1 MGSCVPTQQL
11 AENEKLLYKIKLRGV
26 EENDPN
32 RIIALYQQRPN
43 RKVLGATPYLSIYYF
58 GKKFYNPKKIEQRL
72 AEKRAE
78 MDQRIKRAGTD
89 TSRIE
94 KLLQKREKKVSR
106 ITKHLEEG
114 NSIMLIG
121 EPPVIYDSLKAQ
133 ATLQQIHNYLN
144 SKGYFKHE
152 ASFTTETQNKKLTL
166 TYNIQENVPYTYSQV
181 NYNIKDK
188 AVAAIIDSTRAEALV
203 KVNQHYDEEVL
214 VNERDR
220 IELLLKNLGYYQF
233 KKQYIVAD
241 VDTSFEP
248 NQVRLQI
255 TINNDNDTIPHQLFR
270 LGKVYFKADANLE
283 RFGLERDTVLFN
295 RNYYLAY
302 NHRISPRIIDKK
314 IALRPGQRYSLRRTS
329 ITNRLLTNLDM
340 FRFLSINYQVDTLN
354 PALLTA
360 NINANPSRR
369 FQETTEAGLSYSA
382 NLPGPFGNLRLT
394 ARNIFGG
401 AELFEVGVRGGLEG
415 QFALNGRGDNA
426 QRPGSVYTTEL
437 GANMAVIFPQ
447 FLMPFNTN
455 RLFIRYS
462 PRTRVN
468 LNYTYIDRQEFTRTN
483 QQTTFD
489 YIWQI
494 SNQLQHVFTPFDIS
508 INSTHNINPGFS
520 QRLINARPEQNR
532 EVPTTYEKSFASSF
546 ISSMNYTR
554 VYNTN
559 NYNHTLDAVFT
570 RFFVEESGVLGG
582 LVFRGKDSISLGNDY
597 LKVFKYYRFNT
608 DFRRYFKLAHTTFL
622 VSRLN
627 IGLARAFDK
636 NDYLPYDRYYYAGGG
651 TSVRAFR
658 PRRLGPGSYFPISR
672 DSLGRLELEADGV
685 TYRRDIQSE
694 QQGELL
700 LEGNLEY
707 RFNLF
712 SFVNG
717 AVFLDAGNVW
727 MLTKDPARP
736 GSQFEFKDFWKEFA
750 VGTGF
755 GLRFDFTFLIA
766 RIDLSAKVY
775 DPSLPLGKRFVLD
788 KTAIF
793 KTDNYY
799 NMAFNLGIGYP
810 F

>member
-1 MGSCVPTQQL
+1 M
-11 AENEKLLYKIKLRGV
+11 YKIKLRGV

-32 RIIALYQQRPN
+32 RIMALYQQRPN

-58 GKKFYNPKKIEQRL
+58 GKKFFNPKKIEQRL
-72 AEKRAE
+72 VEKRAE
-78 MDQRIKRAGTD
+78 FDRRIQRAGTD
-89 TSRIE
+89 SNKIE
-94 KLLQKREKKVSR
+94 NLLRKREKK
-106 ITKHLEEG
+106 ITRLTSHLEEG
-114 NSIMLIG
+114 NAIMQIG

-144 SKGYFKHE
+144 SKGYFKHQ
-152 ASFTTETQNKKLTL
+152 ASFTTDSQNKKLTL
-166 TYNIQENVPYTYSQV
+166 NYNIQENVPYTYSQV
-181 NYNIKDK
+181 NYNIKDT
-188 AVAAIIDSTRAEALV
+188 AVAAIIDSTRAESLV

-233 KKQYIVAD
+233 KKQFIVAD
-241 VDTSFEP
+241 VDTSFEQ

-255 TINNDNDTIPHQLFR
+255 TINNDNDTIPHQVFR
-270 LGKVYFKADANLE
+270 LGRVNFKADANLE
-283 RFGLERDTVLFN
+283 RFGLERDTILFN
-295 RNYYLAY
+295 RIYYLAY

-314 IALRPGQRYSLRRTS
+314 ITIRPGQRYSLRRTS

-354 PALLTA
+354 STLLTA

-369 FQETTEAGLSYSA
+369 FQETTEAGVSYSA
-382 NLPGPFGNLRLT
+382 YLPGPFGNLRLT
-394 ARNIFGG
+394 VRNIFGG
-401 AELFEVGVRGGLEG
+401 AELFEIGFRGGLEG
-415 QFALNGRGDNA
+415 QFALNGRSGNT

-437 GANMAVIFPQ
+437 GANTAIIFPQ
-447 FLMPFNTN
+447 FLVPFNAN
-455 RLFIRYS
+455 RYFIRYS

-489 YIWQI
+489 YIWQM
-494 SNQLQHVFTPFDIS
+494 SNRLQHVFTPFDLS
-508 INSTHNINPGFS
+508 INSTHNIDPGFK

-532 EVPTTYEKSFASSF
+532 EVATTYEKSFASSF

-554 VYNTN
+554 VFNTN
-559 NYNHTLDAVFT
+559 NYNHTLDAIFT
-570 RFFVEESGVLGG
+570 RLFVEESGLLGSM
-582 LVFRGKDSISLGNDY
+582 VFRGRDSIPLGNDY
-597 LKVFKYYRFNT
+597 LKIFKYYRVNT
-608 DFRRYFKLAHTTFL
+608 DVRRYFKLAPTTFL

-658 PRRLGPGSYFPISR
+658 PRRLGPGSYFPVSR
-672 DSLGRLELEADGV
+672 DSLGRFEYETDG

-700 LEGNLEY
+700 LEANMEY

-717 AVFLDAGNVW
+717 AVFLDAGNIW
-727 MLTKDPARP
+727 MLTNDPARP

-755 GLRFDFTFLIA
+755 GFRFDFTFLIA

-788 KTAIF
+788 KTVLF
-793 KTDNYY
+793 NSDNYY
-799 NMAFNLGIGYP
+799 NLAFNLGIGYP